1 MADKPNVN
9 LSIAALEDEI
19 GAVEPYVIAM
29 RDSKRVTFPDVGAM
43 PAEEAEDLLDDIE
56 EAERNS
62 EALKK
67 WLSPED
73 YETFRDAKL
82 SLRTQTRVLQRV
94 GAYYESTLGDRGKG
108 RASRR

>member
-9 LSIAALEDEI
+9 LSIAALEAEI
-19 GAVEPYVIAM
+19 GVVEPYVITM

-43 PAEEAEDLLDDIE
+43 PAEEAEDFLDDIQS
-56 EAERNS
+56 AERNS

-73 YETFRDAKL
+73 YETFQEAKL
-82 SLRTQTRVLQRV
+82 SLRTQTHVLRRV
-94 GAYYESTLGDRGKG
+94 GAYYESTLGDKGEG